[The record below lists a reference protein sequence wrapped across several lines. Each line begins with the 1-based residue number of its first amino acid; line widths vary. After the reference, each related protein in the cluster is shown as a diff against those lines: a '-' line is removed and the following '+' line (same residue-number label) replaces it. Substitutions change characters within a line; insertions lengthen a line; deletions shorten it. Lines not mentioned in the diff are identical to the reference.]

1 MNQQRSDKLEIC
13 LPHAKQGGGKAL
25 ESSDLSGSRMSNQ
38 ARLESKK
45 SNGEYRQ
52 NGLIHRRRYGVGFTF
67 SPKGERL
74 SSTPPSPFETWMHG
88 FFSCEDCECVIVLFL
103 REKAILSSL
112 FVFLEFEIS

>member
-1 MNQQRSDKLEIC
+1 MSLEYAF
-13 LPHAKQGGGKAL
+13 PVQNKDGWKAL
-25 ESSDLSGSRMSNQ
+25 ESSDLSVSRMSNQ

-74 SSTPPSPFETWMHG
+74 SPTPPSPFETRMHG
-88 FFSCEDCECVIVLFL
+88 FFSCEDCESVSVLFL

-112 FVFLEFEIS
+112 FVFLELEIS